1 MTSILITPA
10 AENDLINIWLYIA
23 RDNSEAADRVYQA
36 AENTFQTLGATPHMG
51 TMYRSRRAQLE
62 GLRFFP
68 GTKFNNYVVY
78 YREYPQGIEFIRVLH
93 AHMKKRKHLESK
105 E

>member
-23 RDNSEAADRVYQA
+23 RDNPEAADRVYEA
-36 AENTFQTLGATPHMG
+36 AENTFQTLAATPRMG
-51 TMYRSRRAQLE
+51 TLYRSRRAQLE

-68 GTKFNNYVVY
+68 VSNFKNYVVY
-78 YREYPQGIEFIRVLH
+78 YREHPQGIEIIRVLH
-93 AHMKKRKHLESK
+93 AHMDKQRQLESK